1 MNELSITTPAILFP
15 TISLLLLA
23 YTNRYV
29 ALSNRIRILHSQYK
43 TDSSKV
49 ILAQIKILK
58 SRILLIRN
66 MQLLGIASMFF
77 AAFTM
82 FLIFYN
88 ISNLAHLVFGASLLL
103 VLSSLAVC
111 GIEVYLSNKALFIQI
126 RDIEENVD

>member
-43 TDSSKV
+43 TDSSKI
-49 ILAQIKILK
+49 ILEQIKILK

-66 MQLLGIASMFF
+66 MQLLGIASIFF

-88 ISNLAHLVFGASLLL
+88 ISDFAHAVFRMSLIL
-103 VLSSLAVC
+103 VLSSLALC

-126 RDIEENVD
+126 KDIEENVD

>member
-29 ALSNRIRILHSQYK
+29 AISNRIRILHSQYK
-43 TDSSKV
+43 TDSSKD
-49 ILAQIKILK
+49 ILVQIKILK

-82 FLIFYN
+82 FLVFYD
-88 ISNLAHLVFGASLLL
+88 ISAVAHIVFGMSLVL
-103 VLSSLAVC
+103 VLSSLTLC
-111 GIEVYLSNKALFIQI
+111 GVEVYLSNKALFIQI

>member
-29 ALSNRIRILHSQYK
+29 AISNRIRILHSQYK
-43 TDSSKV
+43 TDYSKD
-49 ILAQIKILK
+49 ILVQIKILK

-88 ISNLAHLVFGASLLL
+88 ISDLAHLAFGTSLVF
-103 VLSSLAVC
+103 VLSSLTLC
-111 GIEVYLSNKALFIQI
+111 GFEVYLSNKALFIQI
-126 RDIEENVD
+126 KDIEENVD

>member
-23 YTNRYV
+23 FTNRYV
-29 ALSNRIRILHSQYK
+29 AISNRIRMLHSQYK
-43 TDSSKV
+43 TDSSKL
-49 ILAQIKILK
+49 ILVQIKILK

-88 ISNLAHLVFGASLLL
+88 ISNLAHIFFGMSLVLI
-103 VLSSLAVC
+103 LSSLAVC
-111 GIEVYLSNKALFIQI
+111 GLEVYLSNKALFIQI

>member
-29 ALSNRIRILHSQYK
+29 AISNRIRILHSQYK
-43 TDSSKV
+43 TDSSKD
-49 ILAQIKILK
+49 ILVQIKILK

-88 ISNLAHLVFGASLLL
+88 ISNLAHAVFGASLVL
-103 VLSSLAVC
+103 VLSSLALC

-126 RDIEENVD
+126 KDIEENVD

>member
-29 ALSNRIRILHSQYK
+29 AISNRIRILHSQYK
-43 TDSSKV
+43 TDSSKL

-77 AAFTM
+77 AAFAM
-82 FLIFYN
+82 FLIFYD
-88 ISNLAHLVFGASLLL
+88 ISAIAHLIFGMSLVL

-111 GIEVYLSNKALFIQI
+111 GVEVYLSNKALFIQI
-126 RDIEENVD
+126 KDIEENVD

>member
-29 ALSNRIRILHSQYK
+29 AISNRIRMLHSQYK
-43 TDSSKV
+43 TDSSKL

-77 AAFTM
+77 AAFAM

-88 ISNLAHLVFGASLLL
+88 ISEIAHIVFGVSLILI
-103 VLSSLAVC
+103 LSSLAVC

>member
-29 ALSNRIRILHSQYK
+29 AISNRIRILHSQYK
-43 TDSSKV
+43 TDSSKD
-49 ILAQIKILK
+49 ILVQIKILK

-82 FLIFYN
+82 FLIFYD
-88 ISNLAHLVFGASLLL
+88 ISDLAHAVFGTSLVL
-103 VLSSLAVC
+103 VLSSLALC

>member
-29 ALSNRIRILHSQYK
+29 AISNRIRILHSQYK
-43 TDSSKV
+43 TDSSKM

-77 AAFTM
+77 AAFAM
-82 FLIFYN
+82 FLIFYS
-88 ISNLAHLVFGASLLL
+88 ISEIAHVVFGVSLILI
-103 VLSSLAVC
+103 LSSLAVC

>member
-29 ALSNRIRILHSQYK
+29 AISNRIRILHSQYK
-43 TDSSKV
+43 TDSSKD
-49 ILAQIKILK
+49 ILVQIKILK

-82 FLIFYN
+82 FLIFYD
-88 ISNLAHLVFGASLLL
+88 ISDLAHAVFGTSLVL
-103 VLSSLAVC
+103 VLSSLALC
-111 GIEVYLSNKALFIQI
+111 GIEVYLSNKALFIQN

>member
-29 ALSNRIRILHSQYK
+29 AISNRIRMLHSQYK
-43 TDSSKV
+43 TDSSKM
-49 ILAQIKILK
+49 ILSQIKILK

-77 AAFTM
+77 AAFAM

-88 ISNLAHLVFGASLLL
+88 ISEIAHIVFGVSLILI
-103 VLSSLAVC
+103 LSSLAVC

-126 RDIEENVD
+126 KDIEENVD